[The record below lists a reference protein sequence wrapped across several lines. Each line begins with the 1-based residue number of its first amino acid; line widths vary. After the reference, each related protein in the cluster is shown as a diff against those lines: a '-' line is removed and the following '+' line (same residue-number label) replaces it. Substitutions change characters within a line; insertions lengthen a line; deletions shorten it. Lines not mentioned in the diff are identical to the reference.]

1 MGAGKTE
8 SAISMMQEDKVNAK
22 HLISMFR
29 KTSCL
34 IVAINKSYI

>member
-8 SAISMMQEDKVNAK
+8 SAISQMREDKVNAK
-22 HLISMFR
+22 HITSMFR
-29 KTSCL
+29 KTNCL